1 MSEQD
6 LQDVEAHGLKE
17 AAVAGI
23 SAAAMLAGA
32 GAAVAA
38 PTAVESMSKAK
49 APQSV
54 FKGAAVNKG
63 NAVMKLSDPT
73 LKGEYGI
80 KRGASVNKFGGKS

>member
-54 FKGAAVNKG
+54 NKG
-63 NAVMKLSDPT
+63 NAVIKLSDPT